1 MSDDKDKEENDIML
15 SKMLSLN
22 SNFNKI
28 ERKEDDESQAF
39 MKIKKSQKL

>member
-1 MSDDKDKEENDIML
+1 MSDHKDREETDEML

-39 MKIKKSQKL
+39 MKVKKSQKL